1 MTAPEEIDFD
11 EEFKPLEVKVTGS
24 FEEALKRFK
33 VSVQKSKIL
42 SEFKERQ
49 SFEKPSEKKR
59 RKRREAAERRR
70 LNEIRA
76 RQMLTGEWDKRQQ
89 RKEQKR
95 KDRMS
100 RSRSQVD
107 YE

>member
-11 EEFKPLEVKVTGS
+11 EFKHLEVKVTGS

-33 VSVQKSKIL
+33 QAVQKSKIL

-76 RQMLTGEWDKRQQ
+76 RQMLTGEWDKRQL

-95 KDRMS
+95 KDRIS
-100 RSRSQVD
+100 RSGSQAD